1 MTARTPPPP
10 QSTLFPPEVRRDP
23 YPMYEA
29 LRREAPLQFVAGIG
43 RWVVTG
49 HAECTAVL
57 RDERFGTSFFASREE
72 QGVTDGP
79 LMNMLS
85 DWMLFMDPPA
95 HARMR
100 RLVNRAFTPR
110 AMQRLRPRVQQLVD
124 GYLDEAAERGGMDV
138 VTDLAKPLP
147 VVVIAELLGVDPG
160 LFGNAPVD
168 AGAVLDPVTPPE
180 VIEHLDASV
189 DSYLDEFRAVLRAR
203 RTDPRDDLM
212 TGLAQVD
219 ELSEDEI
226 VATCTLLF
234 EAGHETTV
242 NLIGNGTLALLRNP
256 DQLARLRGD
265 DSIDEVAI
273 EELLRFDP
281 PVHLTARVALHD
293 VEVSGKQI
301 AAGEHVVCL
310 LAAANRDP
318 GVFAEPDRLDVLRQP
333 NPHLSFSAGIHF
345 CLGAALARIEG
356 QIAIGSLVRR
366 FPRIALA
373 EGGELEWRTT
383 ITLRGLTSLPVT
395 LG

>member
-1 MTARTPPPP
+1 MTDTAADRP
-10 QSTLFPPEVRRDP
+10 TLFPPEVRRDP

-29 LRREAPLQFVAGIG
+29 LRSHAPLQFVELIG
-43 RWVVTG
+43 RWVATG

-57 RDERFGTSFFASREE
+57 RHDRFGGSFLASREE
-72 QGVTDGP
+72 QGVAHGP
-79 LMNMLS
+79 LMEMLS
-85 DWMLFMDPPA
+85 NWMLFMDPPA
-95 HARMR
+95 HTRLR

-110 AMQRLRPRVQQLVD
+110 AVEALRPRVQELVD
-124 GYLDEAAERGGMDV
+124 GYLDAAAERGDMDV
-138 VTDLAKPLP
+138 ITDLARPLP
-147 VVVIAELLGVDPG
+147 VAVIAELLGVDPE
-160 LFGNAPVD
+160 LFGGWTVE

-180 VIEHLDASV
+180 VLDHLDATV
-189 DSYLDEFRAVLRAR
+189 GEYLDEFRAVLRAR

-242 NLIGNGTLALLRNP
+242 NLIGNGTLALLRHP
-256 DQLARLRGD
+256 DQLGRLRD
-265 DSIDEVAI
+265 DPDLIEPAV

-281 PVHLTARVALHD
+281 PVQLTGRAALED
-293 VEVSGKQI
+293 VEV
-301 AAGEHVVCL
+301 AGERIPAGQHVVCL

-318 GVFAEPDRLDVLRQP
+318 GVFDEPDRLDLGRDP

-356 QIAIGSLVRR
+356 QIALGTLVRR
-366 FPRIALA
+366 FPELTLA
-373 EGGELEWRTT
+373 DEDALEWRTT
-383 ITLRGLTSLPVT
+383 ITLRGLRSLPVELT
-395 LG
+395 

>member
-1 MTARTPPPP
+1 MTASAQQQPRP
-10 QSTLFPPEVRRDP
+10 TLFPPEMRRDP

-29 LRREAPLQFVAGIG
+29 LRAGGRLQFIEGIE
-43 RWVVTG
+43 RWVATG

-100 RLVNRAFTPR
+100 KLVNRAFTPR
-110 AMQRLRPRVQQLVD
+110 AMERLRPRVQQLVD
-124 GYLDEAAERGGMDV
+124 GYLDEAAERGAMDV
-138 VTDLAKPLP
+138 VTDLARPLP

-189 DSYLDEFRAVLRAR
+189 RGYLDEFRTVLRAR

-212 TGLAQVD
+212 TGLARVD
-219 ELSEDEI
+219 ELTEDEI

-242 NLIGNGTLALLRNP
+242 NLIGNGTLALLRHP
-256 DQLARLRGD
+256 DQLARLRTD
-265 DSIDEVAI
+265 DAVDELAI

-281 PVHLTARVALHD
+281 PVHLTARVALED
-293 VEVSGKQI
+293 VEVSGETI

-318 GVFAEPDRLDVLRQP
+318 AVFAKPDRLDLARQP

-366 FPRIALA
+366 FPGLALA
-373 EGGELEWRTT
+373 QESELEYRTT
-383 ITLRGLTSLPVT
+383 ITLRGLTCLPVT